1 VSKQVEALAILTL
14 RWDKVEKERDQLR
27 AEVAV
32 SKERLR
38 SEAADDYSSITQLQR
53 ELAAERANTADQGL
67 TLACLCDGI
76 LGEDSADHSDQTL
89 VRVGCRMKAELAAER
104 ANVRLL
110 LEALENL
117 CDEQN
122 DAPLETRRDQW
133 QAAMDKAR
141 SAIDAAIKEGAK

>member
-1 VSKQVEALAILTL
+1 MSTPTPRTDAAWAKSFSPKTPGFNMRDLACTL
-14 RWDKVEKERDQLR
+14 E
-27 AEVAV
+27 
-32 SKERLR
+32 
-38 SEAADDYSSITQLQR
+38 R
-53 ELAAERANTADQGL
+53 ELAT
-67 TLACLCDGI
+67 
-76 LGEDSADHSDQTL
+76 
-89 VRVGCRMKAELAAER
+89 ER

-141 SAIDAAIKEGAK
+141 AALAATEGAK